1 MQVRTSQ
8 NVSPM
13 KSANIRIPNIEQIWG
28 KWTFIC
34 CEGYSLDHFLFI
46 AANRKFLS
54 TGNGGDTL
62 VQALG
67 KLKVRS
73 NFKGGL
79 APVNRNS
86 PSFCLSSRLSVMST
100 LPKVDSSYTTLP
112 AISTALFFFLS
123 IKEPREW
130 FSQQSWESK
139 YFSPQW
145 PKSWSVHECSLW
157 PERRLHRG
165 SQSLPHSLEETVRGM
180 ARQRKWATQANEG
193 SVSIN
198 WIFTEVFL
206 K

>member
-1 MQVRTSQ
+1 
-8 NVSPM
+8 M
-13 KSANIRIPNIEQIWG
+13 KSANIRISDIEQIWG
-28 KWTFIC
+28 KWTFIY
-34 CEGYSLDHFLFI
+34 CEGYSLNHFLFI
-46 AANRKFLS
+46 TANRKFIS

-67 KLKVRS
+67 KVKVRS

-86 PSFCLSSRLSVMST
+86 PSFCLSSQLSVMST
-100 LPKVDSSYTTLP
+100 LPKVDSSSTSTLA

-130 FSQQSWESK
+130 FSRQSWESK

-145 PKSWSVHECSLW
+145 PKSWSIHKCSLW
-157 PERRLHRG
+157 PEGWLHRE

-193 SVSIN
+193 SLSLK
-198 WIFTEVFL
+198 WIFIEVFL